1 MNDLRDRVQGDPE
14 LSRDVQDLS
23 RDLSRLSVG
32 NTASAELEARIA
44 REILP
49 KLEALEVQLRRSS
62 AETGVGPSPQRRRR
76 PRGARLHRR
85 RSRVLPQV
93 EQGKISS
100 SMAAFKRLPIS
111 ACYSGI
117 SDPRGR

>member
-32 NTASAELEARIA
+32 NTASEELEARIA

-49 KLEALEVQLRRSS
+49 KLEALEVRLRRSS
-62 AETGVGPSPQRRRR
+62 AETGSGQVRSG
-76 PRGARLHRR
+76 GAD
-85 RSRVLPQV
+85 RVAPGYTDAVAEYFRKLS
-93 EQGKISS
+93 K
-100 SMAAFKRLPIS
+100 
-111 ACYSGI
+111 
-117 SDPRGR
+117 GR